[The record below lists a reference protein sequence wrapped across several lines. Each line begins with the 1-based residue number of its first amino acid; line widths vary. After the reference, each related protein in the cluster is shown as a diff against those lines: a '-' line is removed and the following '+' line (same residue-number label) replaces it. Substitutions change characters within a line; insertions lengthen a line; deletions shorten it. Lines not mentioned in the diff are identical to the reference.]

1 MPHRVLILCT
11 GNCVR
16 SQMAEGLLRRLGGSG
31 YDVHSAGSKPNGWVS
46 PMAIQAMEKIGID
59 ISEHRSKSVAEFEA
73 QKFDTVITV
82 CDSAAEE
89 CPVFPG
95 AQRIHWSIWDPGNAT
110 GSQKEKLA
118 AFCRVREE
126 LASRLRQFLADRA
139 HAEGAAT
146 KKP

>member
-1 MPHRVLILCT
+1 
-11 GNCVR
+11 
-16 SQMAEGLLRRLGGSG
+16 MAEGLLRRLGGSG

-59 ISEHRSKSVAEFEA
+59 ISGHRSKSVAEFEG
-73 QKFDTVITV
+73 QKFDTLITV

-110 GSQKEKLA
+110 GSHEEKLA
-118 AFCRVREE
+118 AFYRVRDE
-126 LASRLRQFLADRA
+126 LASRLRQFLADRDL
-139 HAEGAAT
+139 AEGAAT

>member
-1 MPHRVLILCT
+1 
-11 GNCVR
+11 
-16 SQMAEGLLRRLGGSG
+16 MAEGLLRRLGGSG
-31 YDVHSAGSKPNGWVS
+31 YEVHSAGSRPNGFVS
-46 PMAIQAMEKIGID
+46 PLAIEAMGKVGID
-59 ISEHRSKSVAEFEA
+59 ISGHRSKSVAEFEG

-89 CPVFPG
+89 CPAFPG

-110 GSQKEKLA
+110 GSQEEKLA

-126 LASRLRQFLADRA
+126 LASRLRQFLADRVL
-139 HAEGAAT
+139 AEEAAT